1 MRRDHEG
8 AALGHLFDDVAVAA
22 STSSAAARSS
32 ATDADGRV
40 DLRERGA
47 DLEDHEQM
55 HTLRGVRLEAGQC
68 DDATCFSGGEQACG
82 GVDTPVVGDGDH
94 ADAERLTLVEHCL
107 VVVILGCV
115 DRKSTRLNSSH

>member
-55 HTLRGVRLEAGQC
+55 HTLRGVRLEDGPRDEAKSSRRREHACRTVDPTKRKRVGQGK
-68 DDATCFSGGEQACG
+68 DEEA
-82 GVDTPVVGDGDH
+82 
-94 ADAERLTLVEHCL
+94 
-107 VVVILGCV
+107 
-115 DRKSTRLNSSH
+115 

>member
-68 DDATCFSGGEQACG
+68 DDAPCFSGGAQACG
-82 GVDTPVVGDGDH
+82 GV
-94 ADAERLTLVEHCL
+94 ERSEEHTSELPSLMRSSYAVFCL
-107 VVVILGCV
+107 
-115 DRKSTRLNSSH
+115 K